1 LLIYSS
7 ASFLKLLVLSF
18 GRFCIYL
25 ENRPHQAH
33 IIHHRAISQ
42 TVGASQVAQ
51 YLVIAASNHHSK
63 AHNVAAPHNVELAY
77 IGAVAAAM
85 GEVTAIH
92 VAISHTTSQALVH
105 QFSALVSHKMG
116 LVISV

>member
-1 LLIYSS
+1 LIYSS
-7 ASFLKLLVLSF
+7 ACFLKLSALSL
-18 GRFCIYL
+18 GRFCKYL
-25 ENRPHQAH
+25 DSNHHAAQVSP
-33 IIHHRAISQ
+33 HRAKSQ
-42 TVGASQVAQ
+42 VVGASQVDP

-77 IGAVAAAM
+77 IGAVAAAN
-85 GEVTAIH
+85 GAVTAIH

-105 QFSALVSHKMG
+105 QFSALVSHKIG